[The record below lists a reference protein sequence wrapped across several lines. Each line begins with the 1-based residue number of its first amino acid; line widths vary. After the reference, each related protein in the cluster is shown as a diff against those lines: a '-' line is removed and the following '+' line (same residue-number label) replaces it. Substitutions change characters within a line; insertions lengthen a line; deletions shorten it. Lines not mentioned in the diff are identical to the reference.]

1 MRTYNLEDLV
11 FGGLVFNISD
21 PDVCVGKDIIS

>member
-21 PDVCVGKDIIS
+21 PVCVSKDIIS